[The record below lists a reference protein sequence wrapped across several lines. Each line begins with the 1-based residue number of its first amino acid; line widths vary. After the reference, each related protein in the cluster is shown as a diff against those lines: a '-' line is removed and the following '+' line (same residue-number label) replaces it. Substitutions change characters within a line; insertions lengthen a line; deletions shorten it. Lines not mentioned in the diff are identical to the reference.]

1 MMNLER
7 ALSAAIERV
16 AKDGGVDTLPALQ
29 ADTPL
34 MDYFDSLGLLNI
46 VMTTESELETRL
58 GRYVMLAD
66 DTLMDAV
73 TSPFRTFGS
82 WCAYVQGQIGSA

>member
-1 MMNLER
+1 MTNLEHT
-7 ALSAAIERV
+7 LSAAIERV

-34 MDYFDSLGLLNI
+34 MEYFDSLGLLNI
-46 VMTTESELETRL
+46 VMATESELETQL

-66 DTLMDAV
+66 DTLMDAGA
-73 TSPFRTFGS
+73 SPFRTFGG
-82 WCAYVQGQIGSA
+82 WCAYVQSQIGSA